1 MFQNFKTLGSIF
13 LSLGAASLV
22 CAVTASQKPN
32 VLFIAVDDLRP
43 ELGCYGNAKI
53 QSPNIDRLASS
64 GTVFERAYCQVPV
77 CGASRASLMT
87 GIYPTSKRFL
97 SYHTKADEEVRGIYD
112 IPGWF
117 KENGYTTISNGKI
130 YHQSKDFIRS
140 WDELNHPGTFRRYLL
155 PENVA
160 LPNKEQPPYE
170 RLEVSD
176 DAYPDGETANQ
187 VIKNLE
193 RAKAEGTPFF
203 IAAGFS
209 KPHLPF
215 NAPSKYWDLYAADS
229 FQLPDNYYIPEGA
242 PREAIHQWNELR
254 GQYGMIPQKGPVSD
268 AMALKLI
275 HGYYASVS
283 YADAMIGKVLNA
295 LDRLGMRENTII
307 VLWGDH
313 GWQLGEHSLWCKHA
327 LFQTSLHA
335 PLIISS
341 PNHNTGQKTNS
352 LVEFVDIYPTLCALA
367 GIEAPT
373 HLQGRSLVKLL
384 EEPEARF
391 KPAVYSRY
399 HSGEAVK
406 TNNLSYAEWRSGA
419 RMLYDHNRDP
429 NENVNRVND
438 PKYAP
443 VVEKISALLYKH
455 RRRVDEAD
463 AAYANSIEGSEM
475 LEKNGAPVWKSSKFN
490 QKPATVGEAYSTYVN
505 FRVSDPEED
514 GLTYALLEGPAW
526 LRLTNPRYGRFEGTP
541 QASDAGINTLKV
553 SVSDGIN
560 KPVEA
565 TMQVVVEANP

>member
-1 MFQNFKTLGSIF
+1 MFQKIKTSGVFF
-13 LSLGAASLV
+13 LSLISASLAF
-22 CAVTASQKPN
+22 AVTSFQRPN

-130 YHQSKDFIRS
+130 YHQSKDFLRS
-140 WDELNHPGTFRRYLL
+140 WDELNHPGSFRRYLL
-155 PENVA
+155 PENIA
-160 LPNKEQPPYE
+160 LPNNEQPPFE

-176 DAYPDGETANQ
+176 DAYPDGEIANQ
-187 VIKNLE
+187 VIENLE

-229 FQLPDNYYIPEGA
+229 FQLPDNYYLPEDA

-254 GQYGMIPQKGPVSD
+254 GQYGMIPQEGSVSD

-313 GWQLGEHSLWCKHA
+313 GWQLGEHTLWCKHA
-327 LFQTSLHA
+327 LFKTSLHA

-341 PNHNTGQKTNS
+341 PNYNTGQKTNS

-367 GIEAPT
+367 GIDAPT
-373 HLQGRSLVKLL
+373 HLQGRSLVKLM

-391 KPAVYSRY
+391 KSAVYSRY

-429 NENVNRVND
+429 DENVNRVND

-443 VVEKISALLYKH
+443 IVEKISALLYKH
-455 RRRVDEAD
+455 RQRVDEAD
-463 AAYANSIEGSEM
+463 AAYANSIESSEM
-475 LEKNGAPVWKSSKFN
+475 LEKNGAPVWGSSKFH
-490 QKPATVGEAYSTYVN
+490 QKPAIVGEAYSTYVN
-505 FRVSDPEED
+505 FRVNDPEED
-514 GLTYALLEGPAW
+514 GLTYARLEGPAW

-541 QASDAGINTLKV
+541 QASDAGVNTFKV

-560 KPVEA
+560 EPVVA
-565 TMQVVVEANP
+565 TMQVIVK